1 MSSPSSPSNE
11 QFFHRHLFGG
21 AGKLG
26 VLAAGLFLLLFVAAG
41 CGGGGGEKPMA
52 EGADQGGE
60 AAPAAGEQAAAG
72 GEATAPQDP
81 EAGTEA
87 IKAMQKGSATLTGT
101 VTYVGQVP
109 NLPPINMDADP
120 VCAGKHDG
128 PVPSEVL
135 VLGDGNTVANVF
147 VQVKDSFAQGDY
159 PAPST
164 PVVIDQRGCLY
175 HPHVI
180 GMLAGQ
186 ALQFW
191 NSDQILHNVHG
202 TPEKNREFNLGMPGT
217 LHDKSQVLNTPEEFV
232 HVKCD
237 VHPWMKAFVAVM
249 THPYF
254 DVTGKDGAYSIKVPP
269 GTYTV
274 EAWQEKLG
282 TTTKQVTVGDG
293 ETATVDFQLDV
304 PKG

>member
-1 MSSPSSPSNE
+1 MRGSCSPYKDRVS
-11 QFFHRHLFGG
+11 HRHLFGG
-21 AGKLG
+21 LG
-26 VLAAGLFLLLFVAAG
+26 TLSAGLFLLVFLAAG

-52 EGADQGGE
+52 EGGDQASQGGE
-60 AAPAAGEQAAAG
+60 AAPAGGEQMA
-72 GEATAPQDP
+72 EVPQDP
-81 EAGTEA
+81 EAGTDA
-87 IKAMQKGSATLTGT
+87 IKALQKGSATLTGT
-101 VTYVGQVP
+101 VTYVGKVP
-109 NLPPINMDADP
+109 TLPPIDMNADP
-120 VCAGKHDG
+120 VCASKHDG
-128 PVPSEVL
+128 PVPNEAL
-135 VLGDGNTVANVF
+135 VLGDGNTLANIF

-175 HPHVI
+175 HPHVL

-186 ALQFW
+186 SLQFW
-191 NSDQILHNVHG
+191 NSDGILHNVHG

-217 LHDKSQVLNTPEEFV
+217 LHDKSQTLNTPEEFV

-237 VHPWMKAFVAVM
+237 VHPWMKAYVAVM

-254 DVTGKDGAYSIKVPP
+254 DVTGTDGHYSIKVPP

-274 EAWQEKLG
+274 EAWHEKLG
-282 TTTKQVTVGDG
+282 TKAQEVTVGDG
-293 ETATVDFQLDV
+293 ETATVDFQLEV